1 MGISKFTVRNI
12 GSVEDILWASGIAY
26 DKEKTK
32 NINSLFGQDFHE
44 SPFRHLIIKGE
55 LKCPMFVANQ
65 LKRHKEGMEFV
76 EVSRRYTTL
85 KMEDFYIPKDKT
97 SVMGRIYVK
106 RNTEKALEIYNDLLK
121 FTKKEQARMVLPQN
135 MHVKMR
141 MTFSLS
147 WLLRVLKQRFLNEHA
162 QAETIATVSTIM
174 SEITK
179 DNKDIEKVIEK
190 YIEWLNKK

>member
-1 MGISKFTVRNI
+1 MIAEFKVRNI
-12 GSVEDILWASGIAY
+12 DSIEDILWASGVAY
-26 DKEKTK
+26 DKEQTK
-32 NINSLFGQDFHE
+32 SLNSLFGQELHE

-76 EVSRRYTTL
+76 EISRRYTKPL
-85 KMEDFYIPKDKT
+85 IKDFYIPNIKVEEIT
-97 SVMGRIYVK
+97 VTAI
-106 RNTEKALEIYNDLLK
+106 EKYYDLLK
-121 FTKKEQARMVLPQN
+121 QGIPKEQARMILPQN
-135 MHVKMR
+135 MYVKMR

-147 WLLRVLKQRFLNEHA
+147 WLLRVFKQRFLNEHA
-162 QAETIATVSTIM
+162 QAETRATVSTIM

-190 YIEWLNKK
+190 YIEWLNDRA